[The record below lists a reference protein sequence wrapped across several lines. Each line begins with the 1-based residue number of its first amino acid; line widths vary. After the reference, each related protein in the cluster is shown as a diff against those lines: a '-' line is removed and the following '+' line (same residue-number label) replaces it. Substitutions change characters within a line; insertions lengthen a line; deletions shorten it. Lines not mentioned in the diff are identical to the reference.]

1 MLIFKPPEMA
11 VRHMQGEYSPCLY
24 SLNWICRKLA
34 LSFDF
39 FISDVRREQNTELA
53 ECAEKSG
60 VQKFSSVMSHKFVA

>member
-1 MLIFKPPEMA
+1 MA

-39 FISDVRREQNTELA
+39 FISDVRREA
-53 ECAEKSG
+53 EHRARRVRGEIGGCRNSLGEKRT
-60 VQKFSSVMSHKFVA
+60 A